1 MCLLIEQEPFSA
13 QTLKLLEII
22 ESQRI
27 EGYVAK
33 ATMAKLFYY
42 AKILRSE
49 KDATQILSMVMGIL
63 KECPFDYTI
72 SEKDRLYNLIEVT
85 GFEVAEEL
93 VCARVNNLEALV
105 TLNAQQ
111 LNSMGFT
118 FPVLPVLS
126 VKQVLERQSLE
137 YCFDKDFDIYELI
150 YELHE
155 PETSLLNTRQTELDQ
170 KRVKLKNWLGNDFRE
185 AEQQNWHPWHEILG
199 TVQPSYG
206 YALKHIKG
214 VHRVKKI
221 TWDNRYQMALVL
233 HVARETNNE
242 VDIFLQLYAIS
253 NPNDLPENTKMILL
267 DDSDETFI
275 EAQSQLGDIGIQLR
289 FSADYGDKF
298 TVKIDYDNYSFT
310 ELFIV

>member
-1 MCLLIEQEPFSA
+1 M
-13 QTLKLLEII
+13 EII

-33 ATMAKLFYY
+33 ATVAKLFYY

-150 YELHE
+150 YELLE
-155 PETSLLNTRQTELDQ
+155 PETSVLNPWQTELVQ
-170 KRVKLKNWLGNDFRE
+170 NAINLNNWLGNDFRE

-199 TVQPSYG
+199 TVQPSYR
-206 YALKHIKG
+206 YALRHIKG

-253 NPNDLPENTKMILL
+253 DPKYLPENTKMIVL

-275 EAQSQLGDIGIQLR
+275 EAQSQLGDLGIQLR

-298 TVKIDYDNYSFT
+298 SVKIDYGGNFSFT
-310 ELFIV
+310 DLFMV